1 MTLLTTLSKYMS
13 SLSQK
18 RYSKDIDIDI
28 ADILGQKYR
37 YRIDIGNGDI
47 VPPLIDPPV
56 IHHFQLD
63 FYVVYICVTVFTC
76 IVTLI
81 KLKGLLRKVNKV
93 STGLFFLDVSFACN
107 TLIMNPCLCL

>member
-1 MTLLTTLSKYMS
+1 MKYYLSRPKS
-13 SLSQK
+13 AAVS
-18 RYSKDIDIDI
+18 DIDIDI

-81 KLKGLLRKVNKV
+81 KLKGLLLKVNKV
-93 STGLFFLDVSFACN
+93 STGLFFLNVSFACN